1 MNPEDAISMSLH
13 SGTSDAAQSNERDQ
27 DGIEGIT
34 LLVHI
39 AGSGKLDRLVG
50 TAARLC
56 PRRRV
61 RQYAEGLCKR
71 LGAFRALVPYERR

>member
-34 LLVHI
+34 LPVHI

-50 TAARLC
+50 TARDAASDNKLKVYAKDWVHFAR
-56 PRRRV
+56 
-61 RQYAEGLCKR
+61 
-71 LGAFRALVPYERR
+71 